1 MRVVR
6 VRDAQSLPASTRNGD
21 NAFMALK
28 ISDRFPG
35 GNVRVLKVWRDGDC
49 LEVEFAPDPRGGIKT
64 LWFDFRMNEGEAQN
78 PEPPPGTLA
87 LTLRFAGNITGGGTP
102 DTLRP
107 VFREKDK
114 NWIRLK
120 APDEV
125 MSPDG
130 ISSLT
135 WRLPY
140 PAGPT
145 EFAFCFPY
153 GRDEFDTLLK
163 RSKGY
168 WEEREVGLTQEG
180 RILKR
185 VSNNIFKGCEACPNP
200 HGLYIVARQHAGET
214 PGSWVLDGMLDAIS
228 RAKPVNWCV
237 WAVPFANLDDVL
249 SGAYGKDPYP
259 YDLNRAWGIGKP
271 MRHET
276 LVMQKDIHRW
286 AERCK
291 PELVLDLHAPGACD
305 IRGVLTVGKHQS
317 DDGEERDRVNEAWA
331 NVLEQSLKPDYAA
344 DPFVLSGN
352 NPPSP
357 TSPTLKQFVVEDIGC
372 GALTVEIP
380 YAMARGTLLMQ
391 RHYREIG
398 QRIARAIIGRWT
410 KN

>member
-1 MRVVR
+1 
-6 VRDAQSLPASTRNGD
+6 
-21 NAFMALK
+21 MALR
-28 ISDRFPG
+28 ILDRFPG
-35 GNVRVLKVWRDGDC
+35 GNVRVLKVWRNGNA

-64 LWFDFRMNEGEAQN
+64 LWFDFRMVEGESKAQ
-78 PEPPPGTLA
+78 EPPPETLA

-102 DTLRP
+102 DALRP
-107 VFREKDK
+107 VLREKDK
-114 NWIRLK
+114 NWNRLK

-125 MSPDG
+125 LSPDG
-130 ISSLT
+130 ISSLS

-140 PAGPT
+140 PTEPT

-153 GRDEFDTLLK
+153 GKDELDTLLK

-168 WEEREVGLTQEG
+168 WEEREIGLTREG

-185 VSNNIFKGCEACPNP
+185 VNNDIFKGCEACPNP
-200 HGLYIVARQHAGET
+200 RGLYIVARQHAGET

-237 WAVPFANLDDVL
+237 WAIPFANLDDVL

-259 YDLNRAWGIGKP
+259 CDLNRAWAIGRP

-305 IRGVLTVGKHQS
+305 TRGVLSVG
-317 DDGEERDRVNEAWA
+317 DGKTEGADERDKVNGSWA

-344 DPFVLSGN
+344 DPFVLPGKN
-352 NPPSP
+352 TPSP
-357 TSPTLKQFVVEDIGC
+357 TMATLKQFVNEDIGC

-380 YAMARGTLLMQ
+380 YALARSTLLMQ

>member
-168 WEEREVGLTQEG
+168 WEEREVGLTREG

-237 WAVPFANLDDVL
+237 WAVPFANLDGVL

-259 YDLNRAWGIGKP
+259 YDLNRAWEIGKP

-276 LVMQKDIHRW
+276 LVMQKDIRRW
-286 AERCK
+286 AQRCK

-305 IRGVLTVGKHQS
+305 IRGVLAVGKHQP
-317 DDGEERDRVNEAWA
+317 DDGVERDRVNEAWA

-357 TSPTLKQFVVEDIGC
+357 TPPTLKQFVVEDIGC